1 MQLIHVDEAI
11 AVCVKPVGISA
22 EAGGLPDRLAET
34 LGGQI
39 YPVHRLDQAVGGVM
53 VYARQAK
60 AAAALSRAMQAG
72 QLTKQY
78 AAAVHGHPRPP
89 EGRWEDL
96 LWKDSRKNKVYVVS
110 RPRKGV
116 KPAALAYRVL
126 AEDGDSSL
134 VWVQLFTGRSHQIR
148 VQFAS
153 RGHPLL
159 GDHKYGSRD
168 KRASPALWS
177 CHLSFP
183 HPVSGKRMCFFYPPE
198 GENWERFP
206 PEDRLPGSGYPFT

>member
-22 EAGGLPDRLAET
+22 EAGGLPDLLAET

-60 AAAALSRAMQAG
+60 AA
-72 QLTKQY
+72 
-78 AAAVHGHPRPP
+78 
-89 EGRWEDL
+89 
-96 LWKDSRKNKVYVVS
+96 
-110 RPRKGV
+110 
-116 KPAALAYRVL
+116 AALAYRVL

-177 CHLSFP
+177 CRLSFP